1 MKLIWHGH
9 SCFELRTAEGSA
21 VLDPYAPGSVP
32 GLALPPLTADLV
44 LCSHGHRDHGCREA
58 VRLSGKR
65 PTFAVTAIPSFHDER
80 GGKLRGENTI
90 HVIEAEG
97 LRIAH
102 LGDLGHMLEQEQR
115 AALGTPDLL
124 LIPVGGYYT
133 IGAETAA
140 RLAKAVGARVT
151 VPMHYRGEG
160 FGYAEIGPVEEFTRR
175 MDGVRHADTNE
186 LDLTETPAGVT
197 VLRCP
202 GA

>member
-1 MKLIWHGH
+1 M
-9 SCFELRTAEGSA
+9 
-21 VLDPYAPGSVP
+21 
-32 GLALPPLTADLV
+32 
-44 LCSHGHRDHGCREA
+44 
-58 VRLSGKR
+58 
-65 PTFAVTAIPSFHDER
+65 
-80 GGKLRGENTI
+80 
-90 HVIEAEG
+90 
-97 LRIAH
+97 
-102 LGDLGHMLEQEQR
+102 
-115 AALGTPDLL
+115 L